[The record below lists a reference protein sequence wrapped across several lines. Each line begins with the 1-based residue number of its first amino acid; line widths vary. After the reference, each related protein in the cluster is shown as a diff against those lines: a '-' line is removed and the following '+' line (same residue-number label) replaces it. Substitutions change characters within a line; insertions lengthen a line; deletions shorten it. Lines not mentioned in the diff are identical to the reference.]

1 MHRLFTFSNA
11 DIALAVPYPGH
22 RFPFQ
27 PLITHKSNVEDVA
40 TWLASLRCSSALASQ
55 RYADAVRAAGVDGTG
70 ILGRDPEDTIE
81 NLKVSII

>member
-11 DIALAVPYPGH
+11 DIALLYLTGH

-55 RYADAVRAAGVDGTG
+55 RYADAVRAAGVDGTE